1 MEEKIDVVQQEKMT
15 GSYWNLMESLGITR
29 NVVEYVISEVN
40 DYGERET
47 YVIQVRR
54 DKEVY

>member
-15 GSYWNLMESLGITR
+15 GSYRNLMESLGITR
-29 NVVEYVISEVN
+29 NVVEYVISEIN

-47 YVIQVRR
+47 YVIQVRG